1 MTKTPAEIAAGLTDA
16 QRRAMERAKVSE
28 PHSIMPAY
36 YRIEMPC
43 CGMNVNEVS
52 QLRDWGL
59 VSLPITTGPRCGP
72 SIYHGEIHPLGLAVR
87 EHLEK
92 K

>member
-43 CGMNVNEVS
+43 CGMA
-52 QLRDWGL
+52 GKI
-59 VSLPITTGPRCGP
+59 IT
-72 SIYHGEIHPLGLAVR
+72 GEKA
-87 EHLEK
+87 
-92 K
+92 